1 MNLKQLIRDYFTFS
15 RNERKGLI
23 ILIFIIFVL
32 AVANKLVFYFEKPA
46 VIDKALLDSARQKL
60 GEYNDS
66 LYETEPA
73 KVLFYFNPNL
83 IDSLALDSLNVP
95 DQVKLNLLRYR
106 SKGGYFKSGEDLHKI
121 YGMTE
126 DVYSGILPYVLFD
139 DQKPDS
145 RRTQSSVELF
155 AFNPNSATD
164 KEFEM
169 LGFSEKQIAV
179 IRKYLSKSG
188 NFKTKDDFLRL
199 RIIDE
204 DQKSKISDWINLPE
218 ATTEIQ
224 KVILERKKTVPIE
237 LNSADTTLLK
247 QLPGIGSVLAKRI
260 VKYRDL
266 LGGFCSI
273 AQLNEVYGMSEQTVN
288 LIKSRV
294 EVNAL
299 LINKLDLNFGD
310 KSEFS
315 KHPYL
320 KNTLAV
326 KIIKFRS
333 RYGKIN
339 NLEVLR
345 DSMILNIDEY
355 TRIKPYF

>member
-23 ILIFIIFVL
+23 ILVFIIFVL

-46 VIDKALLDSARQKL
+46 VIDKALLDSAKQKL

-66 LYETEPA
+66 LYENESA
-73 KVLFYFNPNL
+73 KILFYFNPNL
-83 IDSLALDSLNVP
+83 IDSVTLDSLNVP

-106 SKGGYFKSGEDLHKI
+106 SKGGYFKSAEDLHKI

-126 DVYSGILPYVLFD
+126 DVYSSILPYVLFD
-139 DQKPDS
+139 ERKADS
-145 RRTQSSVELF
+145 RKSQSSVELF

-169 LGFSEKQIAV
+169 LGFSEKQIDA
-179 IRKYLSKSG
+179 IRKYLTKSG
-188 NFKTKDDFLRL
+188 KFKTKSEFLKM
-199 RIIDE
+199 RIIE
-204 DQKSKISDWINLPE
+204 EEQKSRISGIIDLPE
-218 ATTEIQ
+218 EFDDAKQISFE
-224 KVILERKKTVPIE
+224 KKNLVRIE

-247 QLPGIGSVLAKRI
+247 QLPGIGSILARRI

-266 LGGFCSI
+266 LGGFYSI
-273 AQLNEVYGMSEQTVN
+273 AQLNEVYGMPEQTVKQIESSVDVN
-288 LIKSRV
+288 LSLMKK
-294 EVNAL
+294 ND
-299 LINKLDLNFGD
+299 INFSD
-310 KSEFS
+310 KKELA
-315 KHPYL
+315 KHPYI
-320 KNTLAV
+320 KANLAQ

-339 NLEVLR
+339 NVEVLR